1 MQIFQTIISYLV
13 IAAGFITSLFPKGD
27 LTMVPFSNDYNIPE
41 SIPAYSVISTEEKAD
56 WNAKW
61 IWDKENLTENNVWM

>member
-1 MQIFQTIISYLV
+1 MQILQTIISYLV

-27 LTMVPFSNDYNIPE
+27 LTMVPFSNDYNIPD

-56 WNAKW
+56 
-61 IWDKENLTENNVWM
+61 